1 MTGSSSACML
11 PALSNIDDVA
21 FRKDYHQ
28 GKAVNFFYKTFHTR
42 SLLFSP
48 HSGLFQE
55 SAMERFVKIVDGF
68 SLMTIFAKSS
78 IIIKCIQFLCYRVS
92 SQSSAYVCVYVSVY
106 VSKQFFVFRVRSLVA
121 IDLHSETK
129 SSQFESGCQL
139 CTEVICLQLSPD

>member
-1 MTGSSSACML
+1 MTGSSSACMF

-21 FRKDYHQ
+21 LRKDYHQ

-92 SQSSAYVCVYVSVY
+92 SQSSAYVCVMLVFMLVS
-106 VSKQFFVFRVRSLVA
+106 SSLYLGWVA
-121 IDLHSETK
+121 QWLLTYTQK
-129 SSQFESGCQL
+129 PKVPSS
-139 CTEVICLQLSPD
+139 SPAASYAPR